1 MNKKISGGT
10 KMKKKLSRV
19 FMASMLMVTAMGLVA
34 CGKESGENGNNVNV
48 NIESQNE
55 EVKKE
60 PGILKSKTEKKS
72 GSSWVDYYEYDKN
85 GYESKKMITDMTTG
99 DIRLHVEY
107 VYDENGNC
115 LEENEI
121 ISSNSSL
128 FAHTGYEYDEHGN
141 ITKQFFYSEDGTKG
155 EPHRVYEYVYDQYGN
170 MISKVEKSGNHINE
184 YTWEI
189 TYDEAGRKL
198 ASNSKNE
205 REEWSYYADGTL
217 KQHISKNSFGVTTT
231 DYDEN
236 GHEIKIVESKEYTN
250 ELISHKEFAYD
261 DNGNMTSEKTFNV
274 NEEYWHEAKYT
285 YDDASN
291 LIKKQWIKEDT
302 ILSTDEYVYNEY
314 GRLDT
319 IISYNKEDWYNYEIV
334 YTYDENDNL
343 IRESWKD
350 EDGIFT
356 DIEYTYY

>member
-34 CGKESGENGNNVNV
+34 CGKESGETKNNENI

-85 GYESKKMITDMTTG
+85 GYESKKVITDMSTG
-99 DIRLHVEY
+99 EIRLHVEY

-141 ITKQFFYSEDGTKG
+141 ITKQFRYSDDGTKG
-155 EPHRVYEYVYDQYGN
+155 EPHRVY
-170 MISKVEKSGNHINE
+170 
-184 YTWEI
+184 
-189 TYDEAGRKL
+189 
-198 ASNSKNE
+198 
-205 REEWSYYADGTL
+205 
-217 KQHISKNSFGVTTT
+217 
-231 DYDEN
+231 
-236 GHEIKIVESKEYTN
+236 
-250 ELISHKEFAYD
+250 
-261 DNGNMTSEKTFNV
+261 
-274 NEEYWHEAKYT
+274 
-285 YDDASN
+285 
-291 LIKKQWIKEDT
+291 
-302 ILSTDEYVYNEY
+302 
-314 GRLDT
+314 
-319 IISYNKEDWYNYEIV
+319 
-334 YTYDENDNL
+334 
-343 IRESWKD
+343 
-350 EDGIFT
+350 
-356 DIEYTYY
+356 

>member
-1 MNKKISGGT
+1 
-10 KMKKKLSRV
+10 MKQLR
-19 FMASMLMVTAMGLVA
+19 
-34 CGKESGENGNNVNV
+34 
-48 NIESQNE
+48 
-55 EVKKE
+55 
-60 PGILKSKTEKKS
+60 
-72 GSSWVDYYEYDKN
+72 
-85 GYESKKMITDMTTG
+85 
-99 DIRLHVEY
+99 
-107 VYDENGNC
+107 
-115 LEENEI
+115 
-121 ISSNSSL
+121 
-128 FAHTGYEYDEHGN
+128 
-141 ITKQFFYSEDGTKG
+141 
-155 EPHRVYEYVYDQYGN
+155 
-170 MISKVEKSGNHINE
+170 
-184 YTWEI
+184 
-189 TYDEAGRKL
+189 
-198 ASNSKNE
+198 
-205 REEWSYYADGTL
+205 
-217 KQHISKNSFGVTTT
+217 QHISKNSFGVTTT

-274 NEEYWHEAKYT
+274 NEEYWHEVKYT

-302 ILSTDEYVYNEY
+302 ILSTNEYVYNEY